1 MLVVADLPR
10 RNYII
15 GINESSG
22 ISELL
27 SDMSYLIGAPTGHL
41 TLDFTHTASNT
52 TQAIASM
59 HLPGHFGFH
68 TLDRTI
74 EQLSFVGRLVEMP
87 LLACCSHK
95 VSVVLPASS
104 SYIGEFFT
112 QLGVFELMDK
122 WNVTVETR
130 DVWESEGA
138 RDDETRRVLVPLM
151 DIRVDNIGLPA
162 AAQIMEVQKGITDEL
177 FETFDTV
184 EDAPTQLSEA
194 ISDIAEGIACLVRG
208 GLLASLYFP
217 VTGYL
222 ELSMMNRTEGTAGT
236 EPDEQLDALVSKLEV
251 PPPSLVR
258 ALDQVA
264 RCYGTLQLFSGFASI
279 LVSPDGSFT
288 TLVERT
294 GLCCASVP
302 GPRATVVLQ
311 LPPKSPILWEPFAYK
326 RVATMWSKIL
336 N

>member
-1 MLVVADLPR
+1 MLTIADQVAHFYIIALTEATSITELVADL
-10 RNYII
+10 
-15 GINESSG
+15 
-22 ISELL
+22 
-27 SDMSYLIGAPTGHL
+27 SYLADAPPGRL
-41 TLDFTHTASNT
+41 VFDFTHTAPNL
-52 TQAIASM
+52 TQAIASI

-68 TLDRTI
+68 PLDRII

-104 SYIGEFFT
+104 SHLGEFFT

-151 DIRVDNIGLPA
+151 DIRVDNIGLPS
-162 AAQIMEVQKGITDEL
+162 AAQIMEVQKGITDEF

-184 EDAPTQLSEA
+184 VDAPTQLSEA

-208 GLLASLYFP
+208 GLLASLYYP
-217 VTGYL
+217 MTGDL
-222 ELSMMNRTEGTAGT
+222 ELSMMNRTEGTVGT

-251 PPPSLVR
+251 PPPSLVS

-264 RCYGTLQLFSGFASI
+264 RCYGTLQLFNGFASI

-288 TLVERT
+288 TVVERT